1 MSLHQTVYTFCMSE
15 RSLYDQVYKRCS
27 MAIDRHLRED
37 LFPTLRGQRGII
49 LLNDLLIE
57 WKKHKVLGKWIGSI
71 FASVDRYYAE
81 MFQLVPLKDSTLASF
96 RLLIVSPLMDSVREA
111 LLDAMRKDRQEGI
124 TQDALVVVKN
134 TNELLVEI
142 SKNKRSLVRRRV

>member
-1 MSLHQTVYTFCMSE
+1 
-15 RSLYDQVYKRCS
+15 
-27 MAIDRHLRED
+27 
-37 LFPTLRGQRGII
+37 
-49 LLNDLLIE
+49 
-57 WKKHKVLGKWIGSI
+57 LGKWIGSI

-111 LLDAMRKDRQEGI
+111 LLDAIRKDRQEGI
-124 TQDALVVVKN
+124 TQDVLVVVKN

-142 SKNKRSLVRRRV
+142 SKTNVRWYEEEFEQQLLAACRVYYREEKERLRSGELYKQKVLKLT